1 MTYDLIAIDIDGTLL
16 TSRRDISSRTLRAL
30 RRAVEAGK
38 HVALC
43 TGRSLNSGR
52 AAAEQVPPSTTLI
65 FHSGALILE
74 SLEGPLLRAVNMPR
88 SLAIEL
94 VDFCK
99 RRGHDPLVYEPVPE
113 SRFMWYE
120 QPRSAN
126 GWRERYLE
134 ANADKAFR
142 VEDLDRVL
150 NRDPAQIAVA
160 GKGSSMH
167 DLEAE
172 LTGYGNRI
180 GTILSR
186 STLVEDY
193 WCMEIVPSGVSK
205 AKALAFLGERYG
217 IGSDRMISI
226 GDNFNDLDMIEYAG
240 LGVAM
245 ENAPDAVRRAADL
258 VAPSNDADG
267 VAHVIDTCLL

>member
-16 TSRRDISSRTLRAL
+16 TSRREVSQVTREAL
-30 RRAVEAGK
+30 RRAVSAGK
-38 HVALC
+38 RVALC

-52 AAAEQVPPSTTLI
+52 AAAEQVPSSTTLV

-74 SLEGPLLRAVNMPR
+74 SLDGPLLRAVNLPR
-88 SLAIEL
+88 GLAADL

-113 SRFMWYE
+113 SRYIWFE
-120 QPRSAN
+120 HPRSAN

-134 ANADKAFR
+134 ANADKAFQ
-142 VEDLDRVL
+142 VDALEQVL
-150 NRDPAQIAVA
+150 SRDPAQIAVA
-160 GKGSSMH
+160 GRGSSMH
-167 DLEAE
+167 ELKAE
-172 LTGYGNRI
+172 LAEYGDRI
-180 GTILSR
+180 GVILSR
-186 STLVEDY
+186 STLVGDY
-193 WCMEIVPSGVSK
+193 WCMEIVPAGVSK

-217 IGSDRMISI
+217 IGPGRMISI

-245 ENAPDAVRRAADL
+245 GNAPDAVRRAADL
-258 VAPSNDADG
+258 VAPANDADG
-267 VAHVIDTCLL
+267 VAHIIDTCLL

>member
-1 MTYDLIAIDIDGTLL
+1 MSYDLIAIDIDGTLL
-16 TSRRDISSRTLRAL
+16 TSRRDISARTLHAL
-30 RRAVEAGK
+30 RRAAAAGK

-52 AAAEQVPPSTTLI
+52 AAAEMVPPSTTLI

-74 SLEGPLLRAVNMPR
+74 SLDGPLLRAVNMPR
-88 SLAIEL
+88 DLAIDL

-99 RRGHDPLVYEPVPE
+99 RRGHDPLVYEAVPE
-113 SRFMWYE
+113 SRYIWFE
-120 QPRSAN
+120 PPRSGN

-134 ANADKAFR
+134 ANADKAIPTD
-142 VEDLDRVL
+142 DLGEVL

-160 GKGSSMH
+160 GKGSSM
-167 DLEAE
+167 DALGAE
-172 LTGYGNRI
+172 LAGYGNRI
-180 GTILSR
+180 GAIMSR
-186 STLVEDY
+186 STLVDDY
-193 WCMEIVPSGVSK
+193 WCMEIVPAGVSK

-217 IGSDRMISI
+217 IGPDRMISI

-245 ENAPDAVRRAADL
+245 GNAPDAVRRAADL
-258 VAPSNDADG
+258 VAPTNDADG

>member
-1 MTYDLIAIDIDGTLL
+1 MSYDLIAIDIDGTLL
-16 TSRRDISSRTLRAL
+16 TSRRDISRRTLHAL
-30 RRAVEAGK
+30 RRAASAGK

-52 AAAEQVPPSTTLI
+52 YAAEKVPASTTLV

-74 SLEGPLLRAVNMPR
+74 TLDGPLLRAVNMPR
-88 SLAIEL
+88 SLAVDL
-94 VDFCK
+94 VEYVK

-113 SRFMWYE
+113 SRYIWYE
-120 QPRSAN
+120 HPRSAN
-126 GWRERYLE
+126 GWRERYL
-134 ANADKAFR
+134 ASNADKSFQ
-142 VEDLDRVL
+142 VEDLDQVL
-150 NRDPAQIAVA
+150 SRDPAQIAVA
-160 GKGSSMH
+160 GRGSSMH

-172 LTGYGNRI
+172 LAEYGDRI

-186 STLVEDY
+186 STLADDY

-217 IGSDRMISI
+217 IEAKRMISI

-245 ENAPDAVRRAADL
+245 GNAPDAVQRAADL
-258 VAPSNDADG
+258 VAPTNDADG

>member
-1 MTYDLIAIDIDGTLL
+1 MSYDLIAIDIDGTLL
-16 TSRRDISSRTLRAL
+16 TSRRDISHRTLHAL
-30 RRAVEAGK
+30 RSAVAAGK

-52 AAAEQVPPSTTLI
+52 DAAKKVPPSTTLI

-74 SLEGPLLRAVNMPR
+74 SLDGPLLKAVNMPR

-94 VDFCK
+94 VDFIK
-99 RRGHDPLVYEPVPE
+99 RRGYDPLVYEPVPE
-113 SRFMWYE
+113 SRYIWFE
-120 QPRSAN
+120 CPRSDN
-126 GWRERYLE
+126 GWRERYLA
-134 ANADKAFR
+134 ANADKAFQ
-142 VEDLDRVL
+142 VDDLDQVL
-150 NRDPAQIAVA
+150 NRDPAQLAVA

-172 LTGYGNRI
+172 LTVYGDRI
-180 GTILSR
+180 GTIMSR
-186 STLVEDY
+186 STLVDDY
-193 WCMEIVPSGVSK
+193 WCMEVVPAGVSK
-205 AKALAFLGERYG
+205 AGALAFLGEHYG
-217 IGSDRMISI
+217 IEPERMICI
-226 GDNFNDLDMIEYAG
+226 GDNYNDLDMIEYAG

-245 ENAPDAVRRAADL
+245 GNAPEPVRRAADL

>member
-38 HVALC
+38 RVALC

-52 AAAEQVPPSTTLI
+52 PAAEQAPPSTTLI

-88 SLAIEL
+88 SLAAEL

-134 ANADKAFR
+134 ANADKAFQ

-160 GKGSSMH
+160 GRGSSMH

-172 LTGYGNRI
+172 LTEYGNRI

-186 STLVEDY
+186 STLAEDY

-245 ENAPDAVRRAADL
+245 GNAPDAVRRAADL

>member
-1 MTYDLIAIDIDGTLL
+1 MSYELIAIDIDGTLL
-16 TSRRDISSRTLRAL
+16 TSRRDISQRTLHSL
-30 RRAVEAGK
+30 RRAVSAGK
-38 HVALC
+38 IVALC

-52 AAAEQVPPSTTLI
+52 TAAEQVPAATTLV

-88 SLAIEL
+88 TLAVEL
-94 VDFCK
+94 VEFTK
-99 RRGHDPLVYEPVPE
+99 GRGHDPLVYEPVPE
-113 SRFMWYE
+113 SRYIWYE
-120 QPRSAN
+120 HPRSAN

-134 ANADKAFR
+134 SNADKAFQ
-142 VEDLDRVL
+142 VDDLGQVL
-150 NRDPAQIAVA
+150 SRDPAQIAVA
-160 GKGSSMH
+160 GRGSSMH
-167 DLEAE
+167 ELENE
-172 LTGYGNRI
+172 LVGYGDRI

-186 STLVEDY
+186 STLVDDY

-205 AKALAFLGERYG
+205 AKALAFLGERFG
-217 IGSDRMISI
+217 IGAERMIGI

-245 ENAPDAVRRAADL
+245 GNAPDPVQRAADL
-258 VAPSNDADG
+258 IAPTNDADG

>member
-1 MTYDLIAIDIDGTLL
+1 MSYDLIAIDIDGTLL
-16 TSRRDISSRTLRAL
+16 TSRRDISSKTLHAL
-30 RRAVEAGK
+30 RRAVAAGK

-52 AAAEQVPPSTTLI
+52 PAAEKVPPSTTLI

-74 SLEGPLLRAVNMPR
+74 TLEGPLLRAVNMPR
-88 SLAIEL
+88 PLASGL
-94 VDFCK
+94 VDFIK
-99 RRGHDPLVYEPVPE
+99 ERGHDPLVYEPVPE
-113 SRFMWYE
+113 SRYIWFE
-120 QPRSAN
+120 RPRSAN

-134 ANADKAFR
+134 ANGDKAVQ

-172 LTGYGNRI
+172 LAEYGNRI
-180 GTILSR
+180 GTIMSR
-186 STLVEDY
+186 STLVDDY
-193 WCMEIVPSGVSK
+193 WCMEIVPAGVSK
-205 AKALAFLGERYG
+205 AKALAFLGKQYG
-217 IGSDRMISI
+217 IGPDRMISI
-226 GDNFNDLDMIEYAG
+226 GDNYNDLDMIEYAG

-245 ENAPDAVRRAADL
+245 GNAPDPVRRAADL
-258 VAPSNDADG
+258 VAPTNDADG

>member
-1 MTYDLIAIDIDGTLL
+1 MSYDLIAIDIDGTLL
-16 TSRRDISSRTLRAL
+16 TSRREISPRTLQAL
-30 RRAVEAGK
+30 RRAVSAGK

-52 AAAEQVPPSTTLI
+52 SAAEQVPPSTTMI

-74 SLEGPLLRAVNMPR
+74 TLDGPLLRAVNMPR
-88 SLAIEL
+88 DLAVDL

-113 SRFMWYE
+113 SRYIWFE

-134 ANADKAFR
+134 ANADKAFQ
-142 VEDLDRVL
+142 VDGLDQVL
-150 NRDPAQIAVA
+150 GRAPAQIAVA
-160 GKGSSMH
+160 GRGSSMH
-167 DLEAE
+167 ELEAE
-172 LTGYGNRI
+172 LAEYGDRI
-180 GTILSR
+180 GVILSR
-186 STLVEDY
+186 STLVGDY
-193 WCMEIVPSGVSK
+193 WCMEIVPAGVSK

-217 IGSDRMISI
+217 IGSERMIGI

-245 ENAPDAVRRAADL
+245 GNAPDSVRRAADL
-258 VAPSNDADG
+258 VAPTNDADG